1 VSTKDLSSAADQEAS
16 VLDKAFVV
24 QASRYVVGIDL
35 GTTNCAVAFVDTQSS
50 VKSVQTFRIDQMID
64 VNTTAESD
72 TLPSFHYQLLES
84 EVAGVDRKHLF
95 SSNDVASI
103 VGVMARQRGAELPG
117 RSISSAKSWL
127 CHKMVD
133 RESDL
138 LPWGGDEEVLKISPV
153 EASRRYLEHIR
164 RCWDRAFP
172 QHPLRDQDTV
182 VTLPASFDE
191 IARRLTIAAAKQAGM
206 ERLFLIEEP
215 QAAFYAWLER
225 NAETW
230 TDKLKP
236 GQTILVCDIGG
247 GTTDFTLIRVTGATA
262 SGPDLVSTETD
273 VSRVVEQ
280 ELQATFGLHR
290 VAVGE
295 HLMLG
300 GDNLDIA
307 LAKFIE
313 QQFCESSGQAK
324 LTARQWDVLKSQC
337 RNAKERFLGN
347 TPPTEIA
354 IHFPSMG
361 SRLIGN
367 LQSVNV
373 ELEQARALLLEGF
386 FGHVAIDSHPVPQ
399 AEGFQE
405 FGLPYATEP
414 NVLKHL
420 AEFLW
425 EHRQA
430 GRNEEQLNQSDL
442 RLARPDW
449 VLFNGGVLESSQVR
463 EAILSQIAAW
473 FESIEP
479 DWKPGCLEGN
489 RLDLAV
495 AQGAAYYGLVRRGEG
510 VKIDATLARTYYLQV
525 NQSPPQAICIMPSS
539 AHPGDRFDLKDKV
552 FDLAVGEPVRF
563 QLLSS
568 STRLTDRPGD
578 LVEIDAL
585 TMSALPPL
593 QTVLKLDNKKTRLTV
608 PVQLD
613 IELSEIGTL
622 QANITTI
629 EQVDSPAL
637 SGGEVLPDRDR
648 EKGFRWVLEFEARA
662 STDETKTSGVAADED
677 TLVRVRQAIALV
689 FGTEQTVAP
698 KDASNKLSELLGK
711 KRQDWEPAV
720 LRELWNGLMQCGDYR
735 KKSPAHEARWMNLIG
750 WCLRPGFGYPGDDWR
765 VGETWR
771 SVHNKLV
778 HRTAENLSET
788 VVLWRR
794 ISGGFTSGQQ
804 KALYQDLW
812 PRVRS
817 TLLGGS
823 GASLNSNVLNEY
835 LRLIGSL
842 EWIDIADKGFVAQ
855 QLLDALGRKKNHAIA
870 GPVLW
875 TLARLGSRVPVYAN
889 LQMIVGARQIGA
901 WSERL
906 LELENQLPESS
917 INAISL
923 CLTLWCRL
931 TGDRYRDIDPN
942 VRSRVVKWMMA
953 KKVSEHQLEMV
964 QRGGGF
970 DRDDAATVLGEAL
983 PLGFSLR

>member
-1 VSTKDLSSAADQEAS
+1 MSIKNLSSPPNAELS
-16 VLDKAFVV
+16 TLEKAFVV
-24 QASRYVVGIDL
+24 QSSKYVVGIDL
-35 GTTNCAVAFVDTQSS
+35 GTTNCAVAFIDTQSS
-50 VKSVQTFRIDQMID
+50 DKRVRTFRIDQMID
-64 VNTTAESD
+64 ANTTAESD
-72 TLPSFHYQLLES
+72 TLPSFHYQLLDS
-84 EVAGVDRKHLF
+84 EVAGVDRKYLF
-95 SSNDVASI
+95 SSNSVSSV

-138 LPWGGDEEVLKISPV
+138 LPWGGDEDTFKISPV

-164 RCWDRAFP
+164 RCWDRDFP

-191 IARRLTIAAAKQAGM
+191 IARRLTIAAAKQAGID
-206 ERLFLIEEP
+206 RLFLIEEP

-225 NAETW
+225 NAEAW
-230 TDKLKP
+230 TNKLKQ

-262 SGPDLVSTETD
+262 RAPEIATTGTD
-273 VSRVVEQ
+273 VSQSVEQ

-313 QQFCESSGQAK
+313 QKFCESSGQAK

-337 RNAKERFLGN
+337 RNAKERFLGEA
-347 TPPTEIA
+347 PPTEIA

-373 ELEQARALLLEGF
+373 ELKQARALLLEGF
-386 FGHVAIDSHPVPQ
+386 FGHVAIDSHPEPQ

-414 NVLKHL
+414 NVLKHM

-425 EHRQA
+425 DHRKA
-430 GRNEEQLNQSDL
+430 GRIEEQLSQSDL
-442 RLARPDW
+442 QLARPDW

-463 EAILSQIAAW
+463 EAILAQIAAW
-473 FESIEP
+473 FEPIEP
-479 DWKPGCLEGN
+479 EWKPGCLEGN

-525 NQSPPQAICIMPSS
+525 SQSPPKAVCIMPSS
-539 AHPGDRFDLKDKV
+539 AHPGERFDLENMV

-563 QLLSS
+563 QILSS
-568 STRLTDRPGD
+568 NTRLTDRPGD
-578 LVEIDAL
+578 LVDVDAA
-585 TMSALPPL
+585 TMTCMPAL
-593 QTVLKLDNKKTRLTV
+593 QTVLKMDNKKTRRSV
-608 PVQLD
+608 PVKLD
-613 IELSEIGTL
+613 IELTEIGTL
-622 QANITTI
+622 QANISTVAT
-629 EQVDSPAL
+629 VDPAHAATDEAPAL
-637 SGGEVLPDRDR
+637 SEV
-648 EKGFRWVLEFEARA
+648 EKNYRWVLEFEARL
-662 STDETKTSGVAADED
+662 STEESKSAGIATDQD
-677 TLVRVRQAIALV
+677 TLERVRQTVALL
-689 FGTEQTVAP
+689 FGSEQVVAP
-698 KDASNKLSELLGK
+698 KDAVNKLSEALGK
-711 KRQDWEPAV
+711 KRQDWDPAV
-720 LRELWNGLMQCGDYR
+720 LRELWSGLMQFADYR
-735 KKSPAHEARWMNLIG
+735 KKSPSHEARWMNLLG

-765 VGETWR
+765 VSETWR
-771 SVHNKLV
+771 SIHNKLV

-835 LRLIGSL
+835 LRLVGSL
-842 EWIDIADKGFVAQ
+842 EWVDVSDKAFVAQ

-889 LQMIVGARQIGA
+889 LQMIVPSRQIGL
-901 WSERL
+901 WTDRL
-906 LELENQLPESS
+906 ISLGNQLPENSL
-917 INAISL
+917 NEISL
-923 CLTLWCRL
+923 CLTLWCRF
-931 TGDRYRDIDPN
+931 TGDRYRDVDSN
-942 VRSRVVKWMMA
+942 LRKRVAEWMVL
-953 KKVSEHQLEMV
+953 KKVSEHHLEMV
-964 QRGGGF
+964 QRGGDF
-970 DRDDAATVLGEAL
+970 STADAATVLGESL

>member
-1 VSTKDLSSAADQEAS
+1 MSTKDLSSAANAELS
-16 VLDKAFVV
+16 TLEKAFVA
-24 QASRYVVGIDL
+24 QSSKYVVGIDL
-35 GTTNCAVAFVDTQSS
+35 GTTNCAVAYVDTESTDRR
-50 VKSVQTFRIDQMID
+50 VRTFRIDQMID
-64 VNTTAESD
+64 ANTTAESD
-72 TLPSFHYQLLES
+72 TLPSFHYQLLDS
-84 EVAGVDRKHLF
+84 EISGVDRKHLF
-95 SSNDVASI
+95 AWNSVSSV

-138 LPWGGDEEVLKISPV
+138 LPWGGDEDVDKISPV

-164 RCWDRAFP
+164 RCWDLAFP
-172 QHPLRDQDTV
+172 QHPLSDQDTV

-191 IARRLTIAAAKQAGM
+191 IARRLTIAVAKQAGI

-230 TDKLKP
+230 TNKLRQ

-262 SGPDLVSTETD
+262 GVAEPTTTGTD
-273 VSRVVEQ
+273 ISQSVEQ

-313 QQFCESSGQAK
+313 QKFCESSGQSK
-324 LTARQWDVLKSQC
+324 LSARQWDVLKSQC
-337 RNAKERFLGN
+337 RNAKERFLGYA
-347 TPPTEIA
+347 PPNEIA

-373 ELEQARALLLEGF
+373 ELEQARALLLKGF
-386 FGHVAIDSHPVPQ
+386 FGNVPIDSHPAPQ

-425 EHRQA
+425 DHRKA
-430 GRNEEQLNQSDL
+430 GRSEEQWSQSDL

-463 EAILSQIAAW
+463 ESILAQIATW
-473 FESIEP
+473 FEPIEP
-479 DWKPGCLEGN
+479 QWKPGCLEGN

-525 NQSPPQAICIMPSS
+525 SQSPPKAVCIMPAS
-539 AHPGDRFDLKDKV
+539 AHPGERFDLENMV

-563 QLLSS
+563 QILSS
-568 STRLTDRPGD
+568 NTRLTDRPGD
-578 LVEIDAL
+578 LVEVDAESM
-585 TMSALPPL
+585 TSMPAL
-593 QTVLKLDNKKTRLTV
+593 QTVLKMDNKKTKRLV
-608 PVQLD
+608 PVKLD
-613 IELSEIGTL
+613 IELTEIGTL
-622 QANITTI
+622 QANISTVDTI
-629 EQVDSPAL
+629 NPIDAMTEESPV
-637 SGGEVLPDRDR
+637 SRD
-648 EKGFRWVLEFEARA
+648 EKNSFRWVLEFEARS
-662 STDETKTSGVAADED
+662 STDESKSAGIAVDQE
-677 TLVRVRQAIALV
+677 TLEGVRQAVEAL
-689 FGTEQTVAP
+689 FGSEQMVAP
-698 KDASNKLSELLGK
+698 KDAASKLSEALGK
-711 KRQDWEPAV
+711 KRQDWDPAV
-720 LRELWNGLMQCGDYR
+720 LRELWGGLMQFADYR
-735 KKSPAHEARWMNLIG
+735 KKSPSHEARWMNLMG

-765 VGETWR
+765 VSETWR

-788 VVLWRR
+788 IVLWRR
-794 ISGGFTSGQQ
+794 ISGGFTPGQQ

-823 GASLNSNVLNEY
+823 GASLNSNVMNEY

-842 EWIDIADKGFVAQ
+842 EWVDVSDKAFVAQ

-875 TLARLGSRVPVYAN
+875 ALARLGSRVPVYAN
-889 LQMIVGARQIGA
+889 LQMIVPARQIGL
-901 WSERL
+901 WTDRL
-906 LELENQLPESS
+906 IGVEKQLPESYVHD
-917 INAISL
+917 ISL

-931 TGDRYRDIDPN
+931 TGDRYRDVDSN
-942 VRSRVVKWMMA
+942 VRSRVADWMIA
-953 KKVSEHQLEMV
+953 KKVSEHQREMV
-964 QRGGGF
+964 LRGGDF
-970 DRDDAATVLGEAL
+970 SNADAAIVLGESL

>member
-1 VSTKDLSSAADQEAS
+1 MSTKDLSSDTPSELS
-16 VLDKAFVV
+16 SLDKAFVA
-24 QASRYVVGIDL
+24 QASRFVVGIDL
-35 GTTNCAVAFVDTQSS
+35 GTTNCAVAYVDTQGAS
-50 VKSVQTFRIDQMID
+50 KRVQTFRIDQMID
-64 VNTTAESD
+64 ANTTAASD
-72 TLPSFHYQLLES
+72 TLPSFHYQLMES
-84 EVAGVDRKHLF
+84 EVTGIDRKHLF
-95 SSNDVASI
+95 SSNNTASI
-103 VGVMARQRGAELPG
+103 VGVMARQRGADLPG
-117 RSISSAKSWL
+117 RSIASAKSWL

-138 LPWGGDEEVLKISPV
+138 LPWGGDEDVFKISPV

-164 RCWDRAFP
+164 RCWDRSFP

-191 IARRLTIAAAKQAGM
+191 IARRLTITAAKQSGI

-230 TDKLKP
+230 TDKLKQ

-247 GTTDFTLIRVTGATA
+247 GTTDFTLIRVTRATTHGANLK
-262 SGPDLVSTETD
+262 SEETD
-273 VSRVVEQ
+273 ISRVVEQ
-280 ELQATFGLHR
+280 ELQSSFGLHR

-307 LAKFIE
+307 LAKFAE
-313 QQFCESSGQAK
+313 QLFCESSGQSK

-337 RNAKERFLGN
+337 RNAKERFLSDA
-347 TPPTEIA
+347 PPKEIA

-367 LQSVNV
+367 LQSVNL
-373 ELEQARALLLEGF
+373 ELQKARNILLDGF
-386 FGHVAIDSHPVPQ
+386 FGRVTLDSHPAPQ

-414 NVLKHL
+414 NVNKHL

-425 EHRQA
+425 EHRKA
-430 GRNEEQLNQSDL
+430 GRTEEQSNESDL
-442 RLARPDW
+442 KLARPDW
-449 VLFNGGVLESSQVR
+449 ILFNGGVLESAQVR
-463 EAILSQIAAW
+463 DAIVEQIASW
-473 FESIEP
+473 FASTET

-539 AHPGDRFDLKDKV
+539 AHPGERYDLKDKV
-552 FDLAVGEPVRF
+552 FDLAIGEPVRF
-563 QLLSS
+563 QLYSS
-568 STRLTDRPGD
+568 STRLTDQPGE
-578 LVEIDAL
+578 LLEIDPT
-585 TMSALPPL
+585 TMSPLPPL
-593 QTVLKLDNKKTRLTV
+593 QTVLKMDNKKTKRAV
-608 PVQLD
+608 PVKLE
-613 IELSEIGTL
+613 IELTEIGTL
-622 QANITTI
+622 QANITTVESI
-629 EQVDSPAL
+629 D
-637 SGGEVLPDRDR
+637 LPVGNPEDMPTAPNA
-648 EKGFRWVLEFEARA
+648 ENSHRWLLEFEARS
-662 STDETKTSGVAADED
+662 STDNAKTIGVAADLE
-677 TLVRVRQAIALV
+677 TLGRVRQAVMSV
-689 FGTEQTVAP
+689 FGGEQMVAP
-698 KDASNKLSELLGK
+698 KDATSKLAELIGK

-720 LRELWNGLMQCGDYR
+720 LREIWSGLMQYADYR

-750 WCLRPGFGYPGDDWR
+750 WCLRPGFGYPADDWR
-765 VGETWR
+765 VSETWR

-788 VVLWRR
+788 LVLWRR
-794 ISGGFTSGQQ
+794 ISGGFTPGQQ

-842 EWIDIADKGFVAQ
+842 EWIDIADKAFVAQ
-855 QLLDALGRKKNHAIA
+855 QLLDALGRKKNHSMA
-870 GPVLW
+870 GPMLW
-875 TLARLGSRVPVYAN
+875 TLARLGSRVPIYAN
-889 LQMIVGARQIGA
+889 LQMIVSARLIAA
-901 WSERL
+901 WTEQL
-906 LELENQLPESS
+906 LEQEKHLPVSNLS
-917 INAISL
+917 AMSL
-923 CLTLWCRL
+923 CLTLWCRF
-931 TGDRYRDIDPN
+931 TGDRYRDVDAN
-942 VRSRVVKWMMA
+942 LRSRVVKWMA
-953 KKVSEHQLEMV
+953 SKNVSNQQLEIV
-964 QRGGGF
+964 QRGG
-970 DRDDAATVLGEAL
+970 DLTTDDAATVLGEAL